1 MAERTKAGAL
11 EVVLSVRPASAA
23 LMTND
28 EARSILTDEFL
39 TRLLDLAWQNQ
50 FEADRSGPRRA
61 LRRLVSDAIEAEM
74 LGEAEQ

>member
-11 EVVLSVRPASAA
+11 EVVLSVRPSSAA

-39 TRLLDLAWQNQ
+39 TRLLDLAWKNQ
-50 FEADRSGPRRA
+50 FEADRSGPRRD
-61 LRRLVSDAIEAEM
+61 LRRLVSDAIEAQM
-74 LGEAEQ
+74 LGEAER